1 MNTKEI
7 FLVKYCD
14 IHIIPSAKVNKNS
27 TYNLMAFNDLRKAK
41 EFANTKLDTL
51 IDPLLEAD
59 FRILLSTGEM
69 NGVEDIV
76 WIRRVKVIRDTDDD
90 FNKYQTR
97 LFEFSIESIKLV

>member
-41 EFANTKLDTL
+41 EFANSKLDTL

-76 WIRRVKVIRDTDDD
+76 WIRRVKVIRDGDED

-97 LFEFSIESIKLV
+97 LFEFSIEKIKLV